1 MKKEQENSK
10 ITGLMALLVFA
21 VFAVCVL
28 GVLLT
33 GAGVYK
39 RLVGSGAE
47 DYSRRTAAQYVTT
60 RVRQADRAGSVG
72 LEDFGGQDALVLR
85 EKIGGSMYLTRVY
98 CFDGWIRELFTTE
111 SGDFS
116 PEDGE
121 KVLEAEGLS
130 FAMEGSSLLA
140 QITLPDGTVQELTL
154 YLRSEGEVLP

>member
-1 MKKEQENSK
+1 MKKEQDNSK

-39 RLVGSGAE
+39 RLVGSGGE

-72 LEDFGGQDALVLR
+72 VEDFGGQDALVLR
-85 EKIGGSMYLTRVY
+85 EEIGDNMYFTRVY
-98 CFDGWIRELFTTE
+98 CFDGWIRELFTAE

-154 YLRSEGEVLP
+154 HLRSEGEALP

>member
-72 LEDFGGQDALVLR
+72 LEDFG
-85 EKIGGSMYLTRVY
+85 
-98 CFDGWIRELFTTE
+98 
-111 SGDFS
+111 
-116 PEDGE
+116 
-121 KVLEAEGLS
+121 
-130 FAMEGSSLLA
+130 
-140 QITLPDGTVQELTL
+140 
-154 YLRSEGEVLP
+154 

>member
-47 DYSRRTAAQYVTT
+47 DYSRRTTAQYVTT
-60 RVRQADRAGSVG
+60 RVRQAGRAGSVG
-72 LEDFGGQDALVLR
+72 VEDFGGQDALVLR
-85 EKIGGSMYLTRVY
+85 EEIGGSVYLTRVY
-98 CFDGWIRELFTTE
+98 CFDGWVRELFTAE

-121 KVLEAEGLS
+121 KVLEAEELS